1 MKKVLIIIIT
11 ILVIVLGVVLFTKN
25 GNNNENALKNEV
37 VENNNNATNSKEKNE
52 VKKDNNEENKNDK
65 EELVSFEKVEE
76 KYDAKI
82 GVIDNIVEGKVSLTV
97 TNVLMDNKNLAIDLE
112 IKLTDEVVKKYDIK
126 DMTNVSLSDLIILDD
141 KDNFVFTEMPMYPFQ
156 DYCLKNNLEDL
167 AERYDEVTEKSTL
180 KLLPR
185 FSITKDNV
193 VKVGYVIEANDLSK
207 VKSLKIHGSKISLF
221 SDNDIDYR
229 AIDIDGEYN
238 FTLDLSNKNTKDS
251 ISYIV
256 TDNEEM
262 NQESA
267 TMIYVASYN
276 PKSEVLEMGIDLS
289 KQKEAGMFNIEDN
302 DKFIDINK
310 SYVENENGKKIN
322 FSKVLNSEILLQNK
336 FNSYDTKVLVKLDE
350 KDLTD
355 TLKVKVNL
363 DGKTYNLTME
373 KVK

>member
-65 EELVSFEKVEE
+65 KELVSFEKVEE

-289 KQKEAGMFNIEDN
+289 RQKEAGMFNIEDN